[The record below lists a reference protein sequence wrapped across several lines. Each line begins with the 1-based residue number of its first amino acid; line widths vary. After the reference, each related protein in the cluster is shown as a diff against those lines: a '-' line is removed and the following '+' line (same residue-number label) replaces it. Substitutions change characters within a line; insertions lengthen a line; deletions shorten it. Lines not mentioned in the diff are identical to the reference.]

1 MTWLM
6 QITTIY
12 LEEHALMKHYA
23 IKYLMFS
30 KNPKYDKYQKIL
42 ASMANRIINKKLLVV
57 LLKMKVCK
65 TKNYQNI
72 YTNKLLEK
80 LNEKKYTHLL

>member
-6 QITTIY
+6 QIITIY
-12 LEEHALMKHYA
+12 LEHALMKHYA
-23 IKYLMFS
+23 IKHLIFS
-30 KNPKYDKYQKIL
+30 KNPKYDRYQKIL

-72 YTNKLLEK
+72 YANKLLEK